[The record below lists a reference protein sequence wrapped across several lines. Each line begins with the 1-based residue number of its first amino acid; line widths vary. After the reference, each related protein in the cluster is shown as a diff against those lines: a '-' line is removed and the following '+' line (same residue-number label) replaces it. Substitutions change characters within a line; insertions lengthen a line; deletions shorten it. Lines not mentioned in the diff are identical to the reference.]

1 MTPQILPIHF
11 PLRYSNVAGSDS
23 SVLGGNHGDEE
34 PPVARAELRPL
45 EMMERMF
52 NKCLPA
58 AGGQGPQQL
67 HEESGDEN
75 SGFGN

>member
-34 PPVARAELRPL
+34 PPVACAELRPL
-45 EMMERMF
+45 EVMERMF
-52 NKCLPA
+52 NEHLPA
-58 AGGQGPQQL
+58 AGDRGPRHQ
-67 HEESGDEN
+67 HEDN
-75 SGFGN
+75 H